1 MAGSVSTAWTSDF
14 RGEARIKRV
23 TFTCIGDSSNGSIP
37 NEDFNSAD
45 EVTGYYMLNIMAY
58 PTSGGTAPDAADV
71 FILDANDLDLL
82 GSVDGGTTAYNGLN
96 LIHATL
102 TKMNLPS
109 YLDTKAG
116 SNVNFYHLVTGELT
130 LKVANQGTASAD
142 YTIVCT
148 FIR

>member
-1 MAGSVSTAWTSDF
+1 MAGSVSAAWTSDF

-23 TFTCIGDSSNGSIP
+23 TFTCTSDTSTKDIP
-37 NEDFNSAD
+37 DTDFNSAD

-58 PTSGGTAPDAADV
+58 PTSGGTPPDAANV
-71 FILDANDLDLL
+71 FILDENNLDLL
-82 GSVDGGTTAYNGLN
+82 GSIDGGTTAYNGLN

-102 TKMNLPS
+102 AKMNLPS

-130 LKVANQGTASAD
+130 LRVTGMTTGLAD